1 MGPPKRDKNLSV
13 EIEPDL
19 ILLIKHLGNC
29 LDLTG

>member
-1 MGPPKRDKNLSV
+1 MGPPKRDKNLSF

-19 ILLIKHLGNC
+19 ILLIKHLGSC